1 MTNHW
6 IDLKNAKVFLI
17 EGSNCAENHPMS
29 MKWITKAKENGA
41 IIIHVDPRY
50 TRTSEI
56 ADIFV
61 RIRPGTDIAFLNC
74 MINYILKNKLY
85 DEYFVLNHTNALMI
99 AGDDFG
105 FKDGVFSGYDES
117 ERKYDNSSW
126 GYDLDGEKK
135 PRKASSLDDPRC
147 IFSKIK
153 EFFKRYDFD
162 TTANITGATA
172 EEIKLVADTMVKNKP
187 GTILYALGMTQH
199 TVGVQ
204 NIRSF
209 GVLQLLL
216 GNVGKPGSGI
226 NALRGEP
233 NVQGST
239 DMACLFGYLPGYLA
253 PPNRGVDDI
262 DTWTTGSGTFRRTFL
277 VNLLKAWFG
286 EHATEKNDFC
296 FSLLPKKD
304 GSRNYSLFQIFETAL
319 EGKMKLA
326 YFMGQN
332 PLVTSPNLTLV
343 QEALSNMEM
352 VVVQDLFEI
361 ETAAFWEKRE
371 GVDPAAIDTEVI
383 FLPAASFL
391 EREGSLTNSGRMV
404 QWRYTGIEPVGDS
417 KADLLIL
424 DLLFKKVRELYGD
437 SKEKR
442 DETLMKITWDYDF
455 DHDDPQGRIAFAET
469 VLKEINGYDLETGEL
484 LKGIGELKPDGT
496 TSAGNWVYPGVYA
509 NGENLSKRKD
519 NKSDPGGLGI
529 YPGFAWSWP
538 GNMHVLYNRAS
549 CDTKG
554 RPFDKEREVV
564 WWDEGAGVWTGY
576 DTPDVPK
583 ADEGPDTP
591 NGQRP
596 FRMSGEGVGRLLAAT
611 YKDPNA
617 DSDLPRDSS
626 STPADGPLPEFYEPV
641 ESPTTNILHP
651 KVPYNPCVTY
661 PREGLESL
669 HLIGTTDEFP
679 YVLMTSSLA
688 EHWCAGSV
696 TRNMPWLNEMFP
708 EPVAEMSETLAGKLG
723 VESGDY
729 VNVRSARGEIKVK
742 AYVTPRMETM
752 VINGEDIEVVW
763 MPYNWGHKGLS
774 RKPSTNYLTID
785 AGDPNTSIQETK
797 ACLIDISKA

>member
-29 MKWITKAKENGA
+29 MKWIMKAKENGA

-50 TRTSEI
+50 TRTSEV

-74 MINYILKNKLY
+74 IINYILKEKLY
-85 DEYFVLNHTNALMI
+85 DEDFVLNQTNALYI
-99 AGDDFG
+99 ADDDFD
-105 FKDGVFSGYDES
+105 FKDGVFSGYDDEA
-117 ERKYDNSSW
+117 RKYDNSSW

-135 PRKASSLDDPRC
+135 PRKADSLDDPRC

-153 EFFKRYDFD
+153 KFFERYDFK
-162 TTANITGATA
+162 TTEKITGTT
-172 EEIKLVADTMVKNKP
+172 EEKMKLVAHTMVENKP
-187 GTILYALGMTQH
+187 GTVLYALGMTQH

-253 PPNRGVDDI
+253 PPNHNVADI
-262 DTWTTGSGTFRRTFL
+262 DTWTKGSGTFRRTFL

-286 EHATEKNDFC
+286 EHANPGNEFC
-296 FSLLPKKD
+296 FNLLPKKN
-304 GSRNYSLFQIFETAL
+304 GKVNYSLFQIFETAL
-319 EGKMKLA
+319 EGNMKMA

-332 PLVTSPNLTLV
+332 PLVTSPNLSVV
-343 QEALSNMEM
+343 QGGLSKMEM

-383 FLPAASFL
+383 FLPAAAFM

-404 QWRYTGIEPVGDS
+404 QWRYTGIKPPGEARP
-417 KADLLIL
+417 DLVIL
-424 DLLFKKVRELYGD
+424 DMIFKKVRELYAG
-437 SKEKR
+437 STERK
-442 DETLMKITWDYDF
+442 DEALLKATWDYDY
-455 DHDDPQGRIAFAET
+455 DYDDQGQLIEFAEE
-469 VLKEINGYDLETGEL
+469 VLKEINGYDLTTGEL
-484 LKGIGELKPDGT
+484 LKSIGELKPDGT
-496 TSAGNWVYPGVYA
+496 TSSGNWVYPGVFA

-519 NKSDPGGLGI
+519 NENDPGGLGI

-554 RPFDKEREVV
+554 RPYDEERAVI
-564 WWDEGAGVWTGY
+564 WWDEAAGRWTGY
-576 DTPDVPK
+576 DTPDVPN
-583 ADEGPDTP
+583 AEEGPDTP
-591 NGQRP
+591 SGQRP

-611 YKDPNA
+611 YRDPNP

-641 ESPTTNILHP
+641 ESPVDNILHP
-651 KVPYNPCVTY
+651 KVPYNPCVKY
-661 PREGLESL
+661 PRVESL
-669 HLIGTTDEFP
+669 QPIGDRNEFP
-679 YVLMTSSLA
+679 HVLMTSSLA

-696 TRNMPWLNEMFP
+696 TRNIPWLNEMYP
-708 EPVAEMSETLAGKLG
+708 EPVAEMSENLAGTLG
-723 VESGDY
+723 VKSGDW
-729 VNVRSARGEIKVK
+729 VKVRSARGEIRVK

-752 VINGEDIEVVW
+752 LINGEDIEVVW
-763 MPYNWGHKGLS
+763 MPYNWGHKALS

-797 ACLIDISKA
+797 ACLVEVTRA